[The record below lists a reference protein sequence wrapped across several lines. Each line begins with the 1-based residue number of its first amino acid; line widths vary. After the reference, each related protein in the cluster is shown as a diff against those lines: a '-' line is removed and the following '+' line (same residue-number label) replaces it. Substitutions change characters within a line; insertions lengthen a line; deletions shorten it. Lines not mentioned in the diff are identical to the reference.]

1 MRAIRYGLI
10 AVAGVLTSVACLFAA
25 VTLWLNSANTRALIE
40 QRASNALGREMRFG
54 NVELVGLAPP
64 TIGLHDLRI
73 ANAPWAGD
81 RPFLEATRIAF
92 AVDMASLLAGQVKVR
107 RVTLAEASAR
117 IARNQAGQGNWPA
130 AGGEGGDGPLP
141 LIGAHDLQIQYTAA
155 NRKQPIKVH
164 LTRVA
169 VQGTRETARLR
180 LHQPADSD
188 GLVLT
193 ASRNINKA
201 LAPGQ
206 APTPVRVEVAQPGGR
221 IAYNGTLAMQPA
233 RLDGELAVSL
243 ERPKRF
249 FTALGLNAPAAVP
262 PMDWTAAVS
271 LQQRQAR
278 VQIESGQIDGHRLDA
293 TARLTRPDGRRRLES
308 DIQLGSWPLPLARL
322 CAREPEDRQD
332 DPLRNPLDVL
342 PAWPVVVTLQV
353 DRLVCEGVPA
363 GRMAVQLRWNGE
375 RLYYDLREL
384 AVVGGR
390 LSGDGQLSPTPDRT
404 TALTL
409 NGEAHGLELA
419 SITAIAGLGQG
430 TPVAGGLSG
439 QFDVELVLQRPVQT
453 LGGQIVA
460 VVHDGQLPQRLIE
473 RSTLDI
479 GSITVEGGGEPVDMR
494 CAITDLRLDSG
505 RARIKTFVLLT
516 PSATVVAD
524 GRIDFARTR
533 LQLSLQANAENVG
546 FFDLS
551 APIRIKGPFASP
563 SLSIDAAH
571 AVVEGGGKAL
581 LAFVAPP
588 ATALLTAFSQAT
600 NDQPECS
607 RITEG
612 RQEEAS

>member
-1 MRAIRYGLI
+1 
-10 AVAGVLTSVACLFAA
+10 
-25 VTLWLNSANTRALIE
+25 
-40 QRASNALGREMRFG
+40 
-54 NVELVGLAPP
+54 
-64 TIGLHDLRI
+64 
-73 ANAPWAGD
+73 
-81 RPFLEATRIAF
+81 
-92 AVDMASLLAGQVKVR
+92 
-107 RVTLAEASAR
+107 
-117 IARNQAGQGNWPA
+117 
-130 AGGEGGDGPLP
+130 
-141 LIGAHDLQIQYTAA
+141 
-155 NRKQPIKVH
+155 
-164 LTRVA
+164 
-169 VQGTRETARLR
+169 
-180 LHQPADSD
+180 
-188 GLVLT
+188 
-193 ASRNINKA
+193 
-201 LAPGQ
+201 
-206 APTPVRVEVAQPGGR
+206 
-221 IAYNGTLAMQPA
+221 
-233 RLDGELAVSL
+233 
-243 ERPKRF
+243 
-249 FTALGLNAPAAVP
+249 
-262 PMDWTAAVS
+262 MDWTATVS
-271 LQQRQAR
+271 LQERQAR
-278 VQIESGQIDGHRLDA
+278 LQIESGQIDGHRLDA
-293 TARLTRPDGRRRLES
+293 TARLTRPDGRRKLRG

-322 CAREPEDRQD
+322 CAREPADQEGG
-332 DPLRNPLDVL
+332 PLRNPLDVL

-353 DRLVCEGVPA
+353 DRLVCEGIPA
-363 GRMAVQLRWNGE
+363 GRLAVQLRWNGE

-419 SITAIAGLGQG
+419 SITAIAGLGQD

-460 VVHDGQLPQRLIE
+460 VVHDGQLPQRIIE

-505 RARIKTFVLLT
+505 LARIKTFVLLT

-563 SLSIDAAH
+563 SLSVDAAH

-581 LAFVAPP
+581 LAFVSPP

-600 NDQPECS
+600 NDQPQCS